1 MTRKLL
7 VILCTFF
14 SLHNQAQAQ
23 DSKHWVAS
31 WGTAPMLLVE
41 TPQAWVR
48 PPPPEAMPK
57 NPLPSPIPPVP
68 KELHDQ
74 SIRMIVRSSV
84 AGDKVRLQFSNA
96 QGAQPALLAGV
107 HVARHNGNGAI
118 DAATDHALTFGG
130 KSSVT
135 LHPGGLVVSD
145 PLDMAVPALAE
156 LAVTVYV
163 PDTTVTT
170 TRHELGLNTTRI
182 AKGNGLSAPTLT
194 ATETNRSYFWLA
206 GLEVLAPLPAA
217 VVIAFGDSITD
228 GFMTSVDTHRDWP
241 SLLAA
246 RLQQDKA
253 TAALGV
259 INMGIS
265 GNRVLR
271 TGAGASA
278 LTRFDRDVLARAGVR
293 WMLLLEGIND
303 INFTALPGVPDD
315 QKTTA
320 AEIIEGL
327 SQLVDRAHANGIRV
341 VGATL
346 TPMGGLWLFNPATEA
361 MRQAVNVWIRTS
373 GKYDAIVDFDAA
385 TRDPQQN
392 TRLKPEFDSGDHIHP
407 NDAGNAA
414 MAAVIDLGV
423 FKR

>member
-7 VILCTFF
+7 VVLCTVI
-14 SLHNQAQAQ
+14 SLHSSVQAQ
-23 DSKHWVAS
+23 DNKHWVAS
-31 WGTAPMLLVE
+31 WGTAPMLLVDP
-41 TPQAWVR
+41 PQAWVR
-48 PPPPEAMPK
+48 PPPADAMPK
-57 NPLPSPIPPVP
+57 NPAPSPIPPVP

-74 SIRMIVRSSV
+74 SVRMIVRSSV

-96 QGAQPALLAGV
+96 QGVQPVLLGGV
-107 HVARHNGNGAI
+107 HVARHSGNGGI
-118 DAATDHALTFGG
+118 DARTDHALTFGG

-145 PLDMAVPALAE
+145 PVDMAVPALAE

-163 PDTTVTT
+163 PDTTATT

-182 AKGNGLSAPTLT
+182 AKGNVLSAAMLT
-194 ATETNRSYFWLA
+194 TSETNRSYFWLA
-206 GLEVLAPLPAA
+206 GVEVLAPSQTGL
-217 VVIAFGDSITD
+217 VIAFGDSITD
-228 GFMTSVDTHRDWP
+228 GFMTSVDMHKDWP
-241 SLLAA
+241 SLLAV

-259 INMGIS
+259 VNMGIS

-278 LTRFDRDVLARAGVR
+278 LTRFDRDVLARAGGR

-320 AEIIEGL
+320 AQIIEGL
-327 SQLVDRAHANGIRV
+327 SQLVDRAHANGIKV
-341 VGATL
+341 MGATL
-346 TPMGGLWLFNPATEA
+346 TPMGGLWLFNPDTEA
-361 MRQAVNVWIRTS
+361 MRQAVNTWIRTG
-373 GKYDAIVDFDAA
+373 GKYDALVDFDAA
-385 TRDPQQN
+385 TRDPQQPS
-392 TRLKPEFDSGDHIHP
+392 RLKPEFDSGDHIHP

-414 MAAVIDLGV
+414 MASVIDIGV
-423 FKR
+423 FAR